1 MSALG
6 LDKIIAVAGAGA
18 MGSGIAQVAAAAGH
32 QVMLFDSVPGAA
44 LKGHQ
49 RIAAGL
55 EGQVSRGKMTQ
66 EAAGALVGRVHV
78 AENLDQFGKASLCIE
93 AIVERMDIKHALF
106 NEMEYRVGPDVILA
120 SNTSS
125 LSVTALA
132 RGLKHPERVVGMHF
146 FNPAPVMKLV
156 EVISGAATDPA
167 VAQVTAA
174 TARNWGKVAV
184 HARSTPG
191 FIVNRVA
198 RPFYAEALRLFEEGC
213 ADAVTLDALLVEGA
227 GFRMGPFT
235 LMDLIGHDVNFAVT
249 NAVFNAYH
257 QDPRYRPSLI
267 QQEWVEAGWLGRK
280 AGRGVFSY
288 AADAVMPAPQTE
300 PVSVEGALQP
310 FDASLVQ
317 HEGVLVAR
325 TDGRTAARRA
335 GDSKQPVILYD
346 ALTGEGGKRVAL
358 TASPDVDAAHWQ
370 AVVGKFQQQGLHVSR
385 IRDLPGMVV
394 MRTIAMI
401 INEGFEAALCQVAT
415 PEDIDQAM
423 QLGVNYPRGPFFW
436 AQQFGVEQVLAVL
449 DAIHEATGDPR
460 YRASFGLRHAVDLA
474 RLQA

>member
-6 LDKIIAVAGAGA
+6 LDKMIAVAGAGA
-18 MGSGIAQVAAAAGH
+18 MGSGIAQVAANAGH
-32 QVMLFDSVPGAA
+32 QVLLFDSVPGAA

-55 EGQVSRGKMTQ
+55 EGQVIRGKMTQ
-66 EAAGALVGRVHV
+66 DAADALVGRVHV
-78 AENLDQFGKASLCIE
+78 AENLDQFSKASLCIE
-93 AIVERMDIKHALF
+93 AIIERMDIKHTLF

-125 LSVTALA
+125 LSLTALA

-167 VAQVTAA
+167 VAQITAA
-174 TARNWGKVAV
+174 TARSWGKVAV

-198 RPFYAEALRLFEEGC
+198 RPFYAEALRLYEEGC
-213 ADAVTLDALLVEGA
+213 ADPATLDALMVEGA
-227 GFRMGPFT
+227 GFRMGPFA
-235 LMDLIGHDVNFAVT
+235 LMDLIGHDVNFDVT
-249 NAVFNAYH
+249 QAVFNAYH
-257 QDPRYRPSLI
+257 HDPRYRPSLI

-280 AGRGVFSY
+280 SGRGVFSY
-288 AADAVMPAPQTE
+288 APGVDMPGPQTE
-300 PVSVEGALQP
+300 TLTVQGVLQP
-310 FDASLVQ
+310 FDAERVQ
-317 HEGVLVAR
+317 YEGVIVAR

-335 GDSKQPVILYD
+335 CDSGKPVILYD
-346 ALTGEGGKRVAL
+346 AMTGEGGKRVAL
-358 TASPDVDAAHWQ
+358 TQSPNVDASQWHG
-370 AVVGKFQQQGLHVSR
+370 VVEKFQQLGLQVSR
-385 IRDLPGMVV
+385 IKDLPGMVV

-415 PEDIDQAM
+415 PQDIDQAM

-436 AQQFGVEQVLAVL
+436 AQQFGCEQVLAVL

-460 YRASFGLRHAVDLA
+460 YRASLGLRHAVDLEA
-474 RLQA
+474 LQA

>member
-1 MSALG
+1 MAALG

-18 MGSGIAQVAAAAGH
+18 MGSGIAQVAAHAGH
-32 QVMLFDSVPGAA
+32 QVLLFDSVPGAA

-55 EGQVSRGKMTQ
+55 EGQVSRGKMTR
-66 EAAGALVGRVHV
+66 EAADALVGRVHV
-78 AENLDQFGKASLCIE
+78 AENLDQFSKASLCIE

-106 NEMEYRVGPDVILA
+106 NEMEYRVGPEVILA

-125 LSVTALA
+125 LSLTALA

-167 VAQVTAA
+167 IAEVTAA
-174 TARNWGKVAV
+174 TARAWGKVAV

-213 ADAVTLDALLVEGA
+213 ADAATLDALMVEGA
-227 GFRMGPFT
+227 GFRMGPFA

-257 QDPRYRPSLI
+257 QDPRYRPSLV
-267 QQEWVEAGWLGRK
+267 QQEWVDAGWLGRK
-280 AGRGVFSY
+280 SGRGVFSY
-288 AADAVMPAPQTE
+288 APDASMPAPRSE
-300 PVSVEGALQP
+300 ASEIEGSLKP
-310 FDASLVQ
+310 FDAALVQ
-317 HEGVLVAR
+317 HEGVIVAR

-335 GDSKQPVILYD
+335 CESGQPVILYD
-346 ALTGEGGKRVAL
+346 AITGEGGKRVAL
-358 TASPDVDAAHWQ
+358 TASPDVDAAHWR
-370 AVVGKFQQQGLHVSR
+370 AVVGKFRSLGLAVSR
-385 IRDLPGMVV
+385 ISDLPGMVV

-401 INEGFEAALCQVAT
+401 VNEGFEAALCQVAT

-423 QLGVNYPRGPFFW
+423 KLGVNYPRGPFDW
-436 AQQFGVEQVLAVL
+436 AQEFGCGQVLAVL
-449 DAIHEATGDPR
+449 DAIHAATGDPR
-460 YRASFGLRHAVDLA
+460 YRASLGLRHAADLV
-474 RLQA
+474 RLQG

>member
-1 MSALG
+1 MAALG

-18 MGSGIAQVAAAAGH
+18 MGSGIAQVAAQAGH
-32 QVMLFDSVPGAA
+32 QVLLFDSVPGAA

-55 EGQVSRGKMTQ
+55 EGQISRGKMTR
-66 EAAGALVGRVHV
+66 EAAEALVGRVHV
-78 AENLDQFGKASLCIE
+78 SENLDQFGKASLCIE

-125 LSVTALA
+125 LSLTALA

-156 EVISGAATDPA
+156 EVVSGAATDPD
-167 VAQVTAA
+167 VAQITAD
-174 TARNWGKVAV
+174 TARAWGKVAV

-213 ADAVTLDALLVEGA
+213 ADAATLDALLVEGA
-227 GFRMGPFT
+227 GFRMGPFA

-257 QDPRYRPSLI
+257 QDPRFRPSLV

-280 AGRGVFSY
+280 SGRGVFSY
-288 AADAVMPAPQTE
+288 AADAAMPDPQTE
-300 PVSVEGALQP
+300 AVLAAGALQP
-310 FDASLVQ
+310 FDPALVQ
-317 HEGVLVAR
+317 HEGVIVAR
-325 TDGRTAARRA
+325 TDGRTAARR
-335 GDSKQPVILYD
+335 GLDSGKPVILYD
-346 ALTGEGGKRVAL
+346 AMTGEGGKRVAL
-358 TASPDVDAAHWQ
+358 TASPDVEAGPWNE
-370 AVVGKFQQQGLHVSR
+370 VVGRFQSLGLHVSR
-385 IRDLPGMVV
+385 IKDLPGMVV

-415 PEDIDQAM
+415 SEDIDQAM

-436 AQQFGVEQVLAVL
+436 AQHFGCGEVLAVL
-449 DAIHEATGDPR
+449 DAIQAATGDPR
-460 YRASFGLRHAVDLA
+460 YRASFGLRHAADLA